1 MLEQLN
7 GAMPIINAEHSLQ
20 YREIKVVQSNA
31 YLIDIILSELQC
43 GCRTRLLS
51 YSDIQLSTEIA
62 ESLLAKVIN
71 KQQRQNVEATVTPS
85 YEAFSPYYRGNPFH
99 TQCIIRRGA
108 KSWYVSNFARVKANR
123 AGSCKVDIDVKSLV
137 KKQSSIFEFV
147 TKNLRSDYVA
157 K

>member
-1 MLEQLN
+1 MLNNLTDASEV
-7 GAMPIINAEHSLQ
+7 GYVDKILQ
-20 YREIKVVQSNA
+20 SREIKVVQSNA

-51 YSDIQLSTEIA
+51 YDDIQLSTEIA

-71 KQQRQNVEATVTPS
+71 KQQMQNVEATVTPS

-147 TKNLRSDYVA
+147 TKNLRCDYVA